1 MNQGD
6 LVHIPQGVELWCE
19 TAKGMRLRRTER
31 PTVGVYLNSM
41 SPNIYQVY
49 ANGHDGVGQQRQNRR
64 ITAERLRAGSP
75 LGAGR

>member
-1 MNQGD
+1 MMNQGD

-19 TAKGMRLRRTER
+19 TDKGMRLRRTER

-49 ANGHDGVGQQRQNRR
+49 ANGHEWKLKKRDVYPME
-64 ITAERLRAGSP
+64 IAC
-75 LGAGR
+75 

>member
-1 MNQGD
+1 MMNQGD

-19 TAKGMRLRRTER
+19 TDKGMRLRTTER

-49 ANGHDGVGQQRQNRR
+49 ANGHEWKLKRR
-64 ITAERLRAGSP
+64 DVYPMEAAC
-75 LGAGR
+75 

>member
-19 TAKGMRLRRTER
+19 TDKGMRLRRTER

-49 ANGHDGVGQQRQNRR
+49 ANGHEWKLKKRDVYPME
-64 ITAERLRAGSP
+64 IAC
-75 LGAGR
+75 

>member
-19 TAKGMRLRRTER
+19 TDKGMRLRRTER

-49 ANGHDGVGQQRQNRR
+49 ANGHEWKLKKRDAYPMGF
-64 ITAERLRAGSP
+64 P
-75 LGAGR
+75 C

>member
-19 TAKGMRLRRTER
+19 TDKGMRLRRTER

-49 ANGHDGVGQQRQNRR
+49 ANGHEWKLKKRD
-64 ITAERLRAGSP
+64 AYPMEA
-75 LGAGR
+75 AC